1 MKQFWCILKLVVDH
15 CFEIDFISW
24 YWQKTSSKLLQNLQG
39 LWQYSWILHLQVT
52 TFFKHWVN
60 TREYYH
66 NTCEYWAGEYT
77 LSLGYSSSV
86 FCSIRIH
93 PFTIRIDF
101 GNSNC
106 IVVCSALKY
115 CLLKNTCEIV
125 FFLFVLPLLV
135 TKLNFVQSNIP
146 FFSVHN
152 ISWLWICRM
161 KLLGL
166 LVLNQGTWK
175 WKMPMYLIKLD
186 KTVGNWLEF

>member
-1 MKQFWCILKLVVDH
+1 MKINSKFVRFNSTPPLSRIFWK
-15 CFEIDFISW
+15 S
-24 YWQKTSSKLLQNLQG
+24 
-39 LWQYSWILHLQVT
+39 
-52 TFFKHWVN
+52 
-60 TREYYH
+60 
-66 NTCEYWAGEYT
+66 
-77 LSLGYSSSV
+77 
-86 FCSIRIH
+86 SIRIH
-93 PFTIRIDF
+93 SFTIRIGF

-175 WKMPMYLIKLD
+175 WKMPMYLIKLE
-186 KTVGNWLEF
+186 KTVGNWLEFTRAELMLSLQNRALLTI